1 MQFKFETDKKD
12 YSDFASGRVFY
23 NAPKTTA
30 FPIRLASEIMARC
43 LSLLQEDKSLSI
55 YDPCCGGAHL
65 LTAIGYLY
73 HEKLN
78 AVYGTDIDKD
88 IIEYAKKNL
97 SLLTGEGLFERK
109 AQIQKNYEQF
119 NKDSH
124 LQALESMERLM
135 WINKEIQKSI
145 RDLQCYTWDITGINP
160 PPFKDIN
167 LVISDIPYGNMVN
180 WQGSEKNHVQQMLAN
195 IYPILDC
202 KNAVL
207 AIISDKSQKVRH
219 RS

>member
-1 MQFKFETDKKD
+1 
-12 YSDFASGRVFY
+12 
-23 NAPKTTA
+23 
-30 FPIRLASEIMARC
+30 
-43 LSLLQEDKSLSI
+43 
-55 YDPCCGGAHL
+55 
-65 LTAIGYLY
+65 
-73 HEKLN
+73 
-78 AVYGTDIDKD
+78 
-88 IIEYAKKNL
+88 
-97 SLLTGEGLFERK
+97 
-109 AQIQKNYEQF
+109 
-119 NKDSH
+119 
-124 LQALESMERLM
+124 M

-202 KNAVL
+202 KNAVV

-219 RS
+219 NWFEKVEESRHGKRQITLLKPYIR